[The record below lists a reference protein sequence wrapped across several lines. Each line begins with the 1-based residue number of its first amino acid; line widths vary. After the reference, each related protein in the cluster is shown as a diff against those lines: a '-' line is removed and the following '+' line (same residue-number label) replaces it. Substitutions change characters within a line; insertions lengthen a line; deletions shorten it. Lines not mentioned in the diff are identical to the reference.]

1 MKILQ
6 TLIFTLF
13 ITAIF
18 SNVDVVAQPKSPQ
31 PQEIAMDKGEKV
43 KTPTLAMTMRGKTM
57 DKVKQQFGAAK
68 TELPPVGE
76 PPITRWQYEN
86 CTVYFEHDRVI
97 TSVFHETVSDQTA
110 K

>member
-6 TLIFTLF
+6 TLIFTLL

-18 SNVDVVAQPKSPQ
+18 SSADVVAQPKSPQ
-31 PQEIAMDKGEKV
+31 PQEKAMDKGEKV
-43 KTPTLAMTMRGKTM
+43 KTPTRGITM
-57 DKVKQQFGAAK
+57 DKVKQQIGAAK
-68 TELPPVGE
+68 TELPSVGE
-76 PPITRWQYEN
+76 PPITRWEYADY
-86 CTVYFEHDRVI
+86 TVYFEHDRVI